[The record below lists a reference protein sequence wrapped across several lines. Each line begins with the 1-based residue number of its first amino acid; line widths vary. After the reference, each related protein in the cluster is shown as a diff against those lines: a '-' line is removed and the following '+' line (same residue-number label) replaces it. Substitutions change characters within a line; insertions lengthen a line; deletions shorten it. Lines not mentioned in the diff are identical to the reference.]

1 MTRTNKQKRKEEY
14 VYSKKQIRNNGV
26 CVTDQTDQSMST
38 RTINV
43 VKIHYWIHSS
53 VKSQ

>member
-1 MTRTNKQKRKEEY
+1 M
-14 VYSKKQIRNNGV
+14 V
-26 CVTDQTDQSMST
+26 CVIDQADHGMST

-53 VKSQ
+53 AKSQ